1 MFKTLYAVCSD
12 SGIDGGAP
20 GYFAI
25 AMCETREDAEEIK
38 KDIDEYLNKIQ
49 SNQQAALEFKY
60 GYGSYRYDLFD
71 YLDSR
76 RLTFGYHEGIDSKE
90 VYIVEVKVVLPN
102 KGKGYIPYMIEKAE
116 EKERQINSK

>member
-1 MFKTLYAVCSD
+1 MFKTLYAVCSN
-12 SGIDGGAP
+12 SRIDGGAP

-38 KDIDEYLNKIQ
+38 KDIDEYLNKIKQ
-49 SNQQAALEFKY
+49 NPQAALEFKY
-60 GYGSYRYDLFD
+60 EYGAYSYNLFE

-76 RLTFGYHEGIDSKE
+76 DLSFGYHEGIDSKK
-90 VYIVEVKVVLPN
+90 VYIVEVKVVLPG

-116 EKERQINSK
+116 EITRRINSK